1 MKFNFFLF
9 LLITGMSYSQQ
20 LLPIQYDT
28 LSNYNEIIL
37 NGSGEYS
44 STAMRNEF
52 MGKFINGGYLST
64 EIKDHSFKKM
74 NGLNITG
81 FDVNSELEYRNLK
94 VNLFKKSNVG
104 LIIKTGYT
112 SVGSMTYSKD
122 AFGLTF
128 YGNEQYIDKTVNL
141 TGTEFKFSTFQKI
154 GLGIIFKKS
163 KSSICFNYFNLQN
176 NVQGSIIDGAFY
188 QPNGG
193 FNDSLKINGDFSS
206 SNGAKFNK
214 GYGFGIDLD
223 LKLKIDW
230 TKEQNAYIQFVV
242 KNLGLATISTGATTY
257 TFDSTYHYSGF
268 KLNQLIGENNVFSD
282 TTQIYSQLGIQKSI
296 QRSNLFLPVMFQVGK
311 IVDQYQLRK
320 LQSFFGIRM
329 FPTMSYI
336 PLVYAGANYKL
347 NQVFDF
353 GLQES
358 YGGFANFRTGLY
370 VNAKIKKC
378 VFGIASEN
386 IIGAFNKNGNG
397 KSLIFRLQC
406 RF

>member
-1 MKFNFFLF
+1 
-9 LLITGMSYSQQ
+9 MSYSQQ

-64 EIKDHSFKKM
+64 ENKDHSFKKM

-94 VNLFKKSNVG
+94 VNLFKKSNIG

-112 SVGSMTYSKD
+112 SIGSMTYSKD

-193 FNDSLKINGDFSS
+193 LNDSLKINGDFSS

-242 KNLGLATISTGATTY
+242 KNLGLATISSGATTY

>member
-1 MKFNFFLF
+1 
-9 LLITGMSYSQQ
+9 MSYSQQ

-64 EIKDHSFKKM
+64 VIKDHSFKKM

-94 VNLFKKSNVG
+94 VNLFKKSNIG

-112 SVGSMTYSKD
+112 SIGSMTYSKD

-230 TKEQNAYIQFVV
+230 TKEQNAYIQFVL
-242 KNLGLATISTGATTY
+242 KNLGLATISSGATTY

-268 KLNQLIGENNVFSD
+268 KLNQLIEENNVFSD

-296 QRSNLFLPVMFQVGK
+296 QRSILFLPVMFQVGK